1 MFPEHCWQQQPD
13 SLEAAWTLL
22 NRGMDKEDAAR
33 IYSEL
38 SLNHQKNELM
48 PPAATWMGL
57 ETVILNE
64 VREGE
69 IL

>member
-1 MFPEHCWQQQPD
+1 
-13 SLEAAWTLL
+13 
-22 NRGMDKEDAAR
+22 MDKEDAAR